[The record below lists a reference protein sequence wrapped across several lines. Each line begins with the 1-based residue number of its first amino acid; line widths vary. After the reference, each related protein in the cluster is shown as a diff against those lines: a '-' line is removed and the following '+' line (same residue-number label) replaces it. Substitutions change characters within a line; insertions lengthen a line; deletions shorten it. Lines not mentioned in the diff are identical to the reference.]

1 MEKIYTTGLAYCICK
16 TSETSTIMYVP
27 VMLVH
32 EEVPTRKNDKGKYQ
46 LMGCQTKKVF
56 WRHLLFSKSEM
67 KPSWFILNGMS
78 NQEGFFR
85 SLLFFLKV

>member
-1 MEKIYTTGLAYCICK
+1 
-16 TSETSTIMYVP
+16 MYVP

-56 WRHLLFSKSEM
+56 W
-67 KPSWFILNGMS
+67 GVY
-78 NQEGFFR
+78 FF
-85 SLLFFLKV
+85 